1 MTDLIV
7 EETLGN
13 VTAYQL
19 VTVSLEYGQTYYWRV
34 RGVSATSTTDWSP
47 ITAFTTM
54 LEPEDAP
61 PPVTIT
67 DVPPATF
74 TVEIPEQPPATT
86 VEVVQEEVGQGYI
99 WAIIIIGAVLVIAV
113 IVLIVRTRRSV

>member
-1 MTDLIV
+1 MENPIIQ
-7 EETLGN
+7 ESLGK